1 MTVLCNYLEDVIENV
16 WCPGLCAKLNALF
29 EVIHMQPADFQLQ
42 ICHPPCYELV
52 PLQYLN
58 FEIVPC
64 KEA

>member
-1 MTVLCNYLEDVIENV
+1 MF
-16 WCPGLCAKLNALF
+16 GALAC
-29 EVIHMQPADFQLQ
+29 VQNSMHCLRSYTQPADFQLQ
-42 ICHPPCYELV
+42 ICHPPCYELA